1 MFLCVWA
8 APRGNT
14 SRLQIAYLR
23 VTQWQASWVQ
33 PQLTWDDVGR
43 HLPSLPTLLCAQD
56 LLFRE
61 GLGKAHR
68 CPRTW
73 LAVPVRIRGLSLYK
87 VERCLCVPLP
97 LLIEEK
103 GEFGNELRARSTT
116 CCFLKW
122 DLKQLTASLTQVHK
136 LLREPDTL
144 AHLPTPP
151 TRAQWNQG
159 ENKWENATNLGSGSH
174 RMVTQQVSAENKAGK
189 HCVISVQCRN
199 NNSKLNF
206 QLSNFCHQDKRNH
219 LNQRGKLL

>member
-1 MFLCVWA
+1 MLFNLENHFELQLLQFTLSFPSKPILLSGEHFIHGLNVSLCLSR

-43 HLPSLPTLLCAQD
+43 HLLSLPKLLCAQD

-122 DLKQLTASLTQVHK
+122 DLKQLAASLTQVHK
-136 LLREPDTL
+136 LFWGSLTHWPTCL
-144 AHLPTPP
+144 LPPP
-151 TRAQWNQG
+151 GHNEIKGKISGKTRP
-159 ENKWENATNLGSGSH
+159 
-174 RMVTQQVSAENKAGK
+174 
-189 HCVISVQCRN
+189 I
-199 NNSKLNF
+199 
-206 QLSNFCHQDKRNH
+206 
-219 LNQRGKLL
+219 